1 MEFSTLKTEPT
12 LEKEGVWK
20 KYDDAEFRI
29 AGVNSPAYQRALRRH
44 GSGITSSKLK
54 NDPAAQDKLLIE
66 AMADAILQDWKGNV
80 KMNGKQLPVTRENKI
95 ILLSIPTFRNW
106 VAEQMQEIENFQAEK
121 AAEEDA
127 AAK

>member
-1 MEFSTLKTEPT
+1 MDFATITTDKT

-20 KYDDAEFRI
+20 TYEDAEFKI

-44 GSGITSSKLK
+44 GATISASKIK
-54 NDPAAQDKLLIE
+54 NDPAVQDKILIE
-66 AMADAILQDWKGNV
+66 AMADGILLDWKGNV
-80 KMNGKQLPVTRENKI
+80 KMKGKNLPVTRDNKI
-95 ILLSIPTFRNW
+95 VLLSIPVFRTW
-106 VAEQMQEIENFQAEK
+106 IAEQMQEIENFQSEK